1 MKKADLIIK
10 NASELL
16 TCKEA
21 APDLIGVIR
30 GGWVAVRGDRIA
42 AVGAKEDIA
51 PLAGDTTQIIDATG
65 KVVAPGFV
73 DCHTHVVFG
82 GSRRAEYLAKAEKL
96 SDAEIIELGIK
107 TGITATITPTREHTA
122 EELYEESSVRVK
134 EMIVSGTTTLES
146 KSGYGLDRDTE
157 IKQLA
162 VNKLLDEHLPA
173 DIVSTYLGAHGWP
186 PERKKEDYLNF
197 LLEEMIPFIG
207 TEGLA
212 DFCDI
217 WCDEGHYSAA
227 ESRLVL
233 EKGLENGLKAKI
245 HTGAYS
251 YVGGADVAASLRAVS
266 ADHLNY
272 TPAASLEKLAEAG
285 VTGVVL
291 PGTDFAVKH
300 PRPFDIEPMIR
311 AGLEIAL
318 ATNCCPGCWCTSM
331 AFIIILACRNHGM
344 SAARAIRGTTIAG
357 AKAIGREST
366 IGSIEPEKLADIQ
379 IWNFSN
385 YGDIA
390 YHYSPNPADTVI
402 KRGKIVARSGQPLI

>member
-10 NASELL
+10 NAAELL
-16 TCKEA
+16 TCNPVA
-21 APDLIGVIR
+21 SDLIGVIR
-30 GGWVAVRGDRIA
+30 NGWVAVNGDRIA
-42 AVGAKEDIA
+42 AVGTKEDIA
-51 PLAGDTTQIIDATG
+51 PLIGDMTQIIDASG
-65 KVVAPGFV
+65 KVTAPGFV

-82 GSRRAEYLAKAEKL
+82 GSRSNEYLAKAEKL
-96 SDAEIIELGIK
+96 SDAEIAALGIK
-107 TGITATITPTREHTA
+107 TGITATITPTREHTTDD
-122 EELYEESSVRVK
+122 LYEESSARVK
-134 EMIVSGTTTLES
+134 EMIISGTTTLES
-146 KSGYGLDRDTE
+146 KSGYGLDKDTE
-157 IKQLA
+157 IKQLT
-162 VNKLLDEHLPA
+162 VNKLLDKRLPV

-186 PERKKEDYLNF
+186 PEREKENYLNF

-207 TEGLA
+207 AEGLA
-212 DFCDI
+212 DFCDV
-217 WCDEGHYSAA
+217 WCDEGHYDAE
-227 ESRLVL
+227 ESRIIL

-251 YVGGADVAASLRAVS
+251 YVGGADAAARLGAIS

-272 TPAASLEKLAEAG
+272 TPAASLEKLAKAG

-300 PRPFDIEPMIR
+300 PRPFDTGPMIQ

-344 SAARAIRGTTIAG
+344 SAARAIRGATIAG
-357 AKAIGREST
+357 AKAIGKESVV
-366 IGSIEPEKLADIQ
+366 GSIEPGKLADIQ
-379 IWNFSN
+379 IWNLNN

-390 YHYSPNPADTVI
+390 YHYSPNPVDTVI
-402 KRGKIVARSGQPLI
+402 KRGKIAAQHGRLLI

>member
-1 MKKADLIIK
+1 MIIK
-10 NASELL
+10 NAAELL
-16 TCKEA
+16 TCKDA
-21 APDLIGVIR
+21 SPDLIGVVR
-30 GGWVAVRGDRIA
+30 GGWVAVRGGRIA
-42 AVGAKEDIA
+42 AVGEKEDIA
-51 PLAGDTTQIIDATG
+51 PLAGDTTQIIDAAG

-82 GSRRAEYLAKAEKL
+82 GSRRDEYLAKAEKL
-96 SDAEIIELGIK
+96 SDAEIAGLGIK
-107 TGITATITPTREHTA
+107 TGITATITPTREHTK
-122 EELYEESSVRVK
+122 EELYEESSARVK

-146 KSGYGLDRDTE
+146 KSGYGLDMDTE

-162 VNKLLDEHLPA
+162 VNKLLGERLPV

-186 PERKKEDYLNF
+186 PGHEKEDYLNF
-197 LLEEMIPFIG
+197 LLKEMIPFIG
-207 TEGLA
+207 AEGLA
-212 DFCDI
+212 DFCDV
-217 WCDEGHYSAA
+217 WCDEGHFDAA
-227 ESRLVL
+227 ESRIIL

-251 YVGGADVAASLRAVS
+251 YVGGADVAAGLGAIS

-272 TPAASLEKLAEAG
+272 TPAASLEKLAAAG

-344 SAARAIRGTTIAG
+344 SAARAIRGATIAG
-357 AKAIGREST
+357 AKALGKEST
-366 IGSIEPEKLADIQ
+366 VGSIEPGKLADIQ
-379 IWNFSN
+379 IWNLDN

-390 YHYSPNPADTVI
+390 YHYSPNPVDTVI
-402 KRGKIVARSGQPLI
+402 KRGKIVAGRGQMLI

>member
-10 NASELL
+10 NAAELL

-21 APDLIGVIR
+21 CPDLIGVIR

-42 AVGAKEDIA
+42 AVGTKEDIS
-51 PLAGDTTQIIDATG
+51 PLAGDTTQIIDAAG
-65 KVVAPGFV
+65 KVIAPGFV

-82 GSRRAEYLAKAEKL
+82 GSRRDEYLAKAEKL
-96 SDAEIIELGIK
+96 SDAEIAGLGIK
-107 TGITATITPTREHTA
+107 TGITATIMPTREHTV
-122 EELYEESSVRVK
+122 EELYEESSARVK
-134 EMIVSGTTTLES
+134 EMIISGTTTLES

-157 IKQLA
+157 IKQLT
-162 VNKLLDEHLPA
+162 VNKLLDERLPVN
-173 DIVSTYLGAHGWP
+173 IVSTYLGAHGWP

-207 TEGLA
+207 AESLA
-212 DFCDI
+212 DFCDV
-217 WCDEGHYSAA
+217 WCDEGHYDAA
-227 ESRLVL
+227 ESRIIL

-251 YVGGADVAASLRAVS
+251 YVGGADAAASLGAIS

-272 TPAASLEKLAEAG
+272 TPAASLKKLAEAG

-300 PRPFDIEPMIR
+300 PQPFDIEPMIQ
-311 AGLEIAL
+311 AGPEIAL

-344 SAARAIRGTTIAG
+344 SAARAIRGTTIAA
-357 AKAIGREST
+357 AKAIGREGT
-366 IGSIEPEKLADIQ
+366 VGSIEPGKLADIQ
-379 IWNFSN
+379 IWNFNN

-390 YHYSPNPADTVI
+390 YHYSPNMADTVI
-402 KRGKIVARSGQPLI
+402 KRGKIVARHGQLLT